1 MSDSLQLHGLYSL
14 PGSSVHGISR
24 QEYWSGLPF
33 PSSSA
38 NPDMRILLLILMLV
52 TLPKDIW
59 GGFRHKVEFREW
71 ISLENM
77 SVWYNMVTQPYES
90 RNASL

>member
-1 MSDSLQLHGLYSL
+1 MEF
-14 PGSSVHGISR
+14 SR
-24 QEYWSGLPF
+24 QAYWSGLPF

-38 NPDMRILLLILMLV
+38 NPDIRILLLILMLV

-77 SVWYNMVTQPYES
+77 SVWYNMVTLRVEMPVFKIMG
-90 RNASL
+90 RNYPQTS